1 MTKARPARMSWITWA
16 AILILLPIGAVAFGA
31 WYALAVP
38 GTAHEGP
45 LPAVTTEERD
55 LAARLRTHVTA
66 IASVPHN
73 IKHYAALERSAQYI
87 ERVLQEQGYPINR
100 QIFDVAG
107 QVVRNIEATR
117 EPQNGSPRSQ
127 TLVVGAHYDSWED
140 APGAN

>member
-1 MTKARPARMSWITWA
+1 MSWITWA
-16 AILILLPIGAVAFGA
+16 IILVLLPIAAVAFSA

-100 QIFDVAG
+100 QIFDVARFRFSASRG
-107 QVVRNIEATR
+107 SEMMRS
-117 EPQNGSPRSQ
+117 EPAPIGRYPIVAVQLRFLRSIAPVEI
-127 TLVVGAHYDSWED
+127 LVGAE
-140 APGAN
+140 